1 MTERGAARARC
12 GTFLCKV
19 RKDASGQAVPL
30 FPPQGAPFWQQ
41 RDILL
46 LFGGGS
52 HMADFAWAT
61 APLNDVRAPVCAAA
75 GYVLVVLVLERL
87 MRLRGRGFETK
98 YLQAAHNAILCVLSL
113 AMAVG
118 TTVEVF
124 RRIASSHT
132 DGGALGPARWV
143 FCEDP
148 RTEVSRADA
157 GRAIVALL
165 ASPASHD
172 GRRAARCGT
181 GATFT
186 TSPSTTSCST
196 PCCSSSRGGRRR
208 TSSCTRTTTPPCW

>member
-1 MTERGAARARC
+1 MLAAARDML
-12 GTFLCKV
+12 G
-19 RKDASGQAVPL
+19 
-30 FPPQGAPFWQQ
+30 GAT
-41 RDILL
+41 
-46 LFGGGS
+46 

-132 DGGALGPARWV
+132 DGGVLGPARWV

-148 RTEVSRADA
+148 RTQVSRADA
-157 GRAIVALL
+157 GRAVVALL

-181 GATFT
+181 GATCT

-196 PCCSSSRGGRRR
+196 PCCSCSRGGRRR

>member
-1 MTERGAARARC
+1 MLGGA
-12 GTFLCKV
+12 T
-19 RKDASGQAVPL
+19 
-30 FPPQGAPFWQQ
+30 
-41 RDILL
+41 
-46 LFGGGS
+46 

-118 TTVEVF
+118 TTVEFF

-132 DGGALGPARWV
+132 DGGVLGPARWV

-148 RTEVSRADA
+148 RTQVSRMPP
-157 GRAIVALL
+157 
-165 ASPASHD
+165 PAV
-172 GRRAARCGT
+172 
-181 GATFT
+181 
-186 TSPSTTSCST
+186 PL
-196 PCCSSSRGGRRR
+196 
-208 TSSCTRTTTPPCW
+208 

>member
-1 MTERGAARARC
+1 M
-12 GTFLCKV
+12 
-19 RKDASGQAVPL
+19 
-30 FPPQGAPFWQQ
+30 FPPQGAPFWHQL
-41 RDILL
+41 DDKL
-46 LFGGGS
+46 GGAS

-148 RTEVSRADA
+148 RTQVSRADA
-157 GRAIVALL
+157 GRAVVALL

-181 GATFT
+181 GATCT

>member
-1 MTERGAARARC
+1 MLGGA
-12 GTFLCKV
+12 
-19 RKDASGQAVPL
+19 
-30 FPPQGAPFWQQ
+30 
-41 RDILL
+41 
-46 LFGGGS
+46 S

-87 MRLRGRGFETK
+87 MRLRGHGFETK

-148 RTEVSRADA
+148 RTQVSRTPM
-157 GRAIVALL
+157 
-165 ASPASHD
+165 PAV
-172 GRRAARCGT
+172 
-181 GATFT
+181 
-186 TSPSTTSCST
+186 PL
-196 PCCSSSRGGRRR
+196 
-208 TSSCTRTTTPPCW
+208 